1 MFISELDKDRRR
13 VIVTG
18 ILDLL
23 VAFICWIFSAIYIAC
38 GHGKTSGAMV
48 CLLVP
53 FFVSGMAILILGL
66 TGFYRFLT
74 RAVCCLWN
82 FSMASFTVG
91 MALVGI
97 FEIAGVPKSIFLI
110 PIWAG
115 GVFYAILG
123 IVILLFNV
131 VFWIVKKTNSGTK
144 K

>member
-1 MFISELDKDRRR
+1 MFTSKNNVARRKLL
-13 VIVTG
+13 VTG
-18 ILDLL
+18 IAD
-23 VAFICWIFSAIYIAC
+23 VGAAFLCWMFSAIYIAC

-53 FFVSGMAILILGL
+53 FFLSGMLMIILS
-66 TGFYRFLT
+66 FT
-74 RAVCCLWN
+74 RLYERINIAARCLWN

-131 VFWIVKKTNSGTK
+131 VFWFVKKTNSGTK

>member
-23 VAFICWIFSAIYIAC
+23 AAFICWIFSAIYIAC

-48 CLLVP
+48 CLLIP
-53 FFVSGMAILILGL
+53 FFVSGMAILMLGF
-66 TGFYRFLT
+66 TGAYRFLT
-74 RAVCCLWN
+74 RAVRCLWN
-82 FSMASFTVG
+82 FSVASFTVG

-110 PIWAG
+110 PIWIG

-123 IVILLFNV
+123 VIILLLNV
-131 VFWIVKKTNSGTK
+131 VLWLVKTNFGTK